1 MIFLKKL
8 KKYGIR
14 RAFVYFAVVVI
25 CHARVFFYRFILSDN
40 SPSVENSRV
49 LQPTQFVG
57 KGKIKIIGA
66 NLGVWPSPALFG
78 SLGYIE
84 ARTEDAVVEIESS
97 TFINNAF
104 VIIADK
110 KEVKIGERCLIGPNF
125 FVTDSDFHGLDLENR
140 CNGNYE
146 CASVVIEDDVFIGDS
161 VRILK
166 GVKVGHGAVIGSG
179 SVVVSDIEPMS
190 VYAGVPAR
198 KIKSLSQ
205 K

>member
-1 MIFLKKL
+1 MITLKKL

-25 CHARVFFYRFILSDN
+25 CHARGFFYKFIISDN
-40 SPSVENSRV
+40 SPSVEDSRV

-66 NLGVWPSPALFG
+66 KLGVWPSPSLFG
-78 SLGYIE
+78 SAGYIE
-84 ARTEDAVVEIESS
+84 ARSSDAVIEINKS
-97 TFINNAF
+97 TFINNSF

-110 KEVKIGERCLIGPNF
+110 KEIKIGERCLIGPNF
-125 FVTDSDFHGLDLENR
+125 FVTDSDFHGLELENR

-146 CASVVIEDDVFIGDS
+146 CAGVVIEDDVFIGDN

-166 GVKVGHGAVIGSG
+166 GVKVGRGAVIGSG
-179 SVVVSDIEPMS
+179 SVVVSDVESM
-190 VYAGVPAR
+190 AN
-198 KIKSLSQ
+198 
-205 K
+205 